1 MIIRQEY
8 KNTNTGRISVID
20 IRDTITRVSMSLISV
35 CSDLNYESIGL
46 LFLTLSVY
54 SGRQHS
60 FIDHI

>member
-54 SGRQHS
+54 SGFVADS
-60 FIDHI
+60 IVL